1 MKNWNDA
8 RQFTFDCR
16 AAALHKHRSCCASC
30 KSTRAHTER
39 TLRTV
44 SCPKFMHSHDRKV
57 VHSPSL
63 HVKPACDSLFI
74 VQDLVYGVKKLAVH
88 KTPLSKLYTT
98 PFVQRSCTQTFL
110 SRDCVV
116 ATSPLLCAST
126 KYVRTMCRWTVGLVE
141 GCTHMQRGQASERT
155 DPSRR
160 PS

>member
-8 RQFTFDCR
+8 RQSTFDCR
-16 AAALHKHRSCCASC
+16 AAALHKHRSCCAPC

-116 ATSPLLCAST
+116 ATSPLLCLNKICTYNVQVDSGVGRRLHSHAA
-126 KYVRTMCRWTVGLVE
+126 WTSLG
-141 GCTHMQRGQASERT
+141 AY
-155 DPSRR
+155 R
-160 PS
+160 P